1 VPDDSGQHHLERYA
15 KEAANTLRA
24 RGEATRGPRLPC
36 TTTEEISEGLFG
48 LRRRT
53 VTHND
58 DGGSPRFW
66 IIGAHRADG
75 VQALYHPRPE
85 SQTRGH
91 SWMAGNAAI
100 LLENGSLGSAS
111 WREDPI
117 GSYWVISD
125 IREMRLSGGT
135 TMLDRADKGWWEKT
149 QSSGREQYC
158 EKFERRY
165 VANKRPELEFYQS
178 LKRLHNGT
186 GFRMDD
192 DVATGMLARPR
203 GPEWSL

>member
-1 VPDDSGQHHLERYA
+1 VPDDREQHLERYA
-15 KEAANTLRA
+15 KDVAKALRA
-24 RGEATRGPRLPC
+24 RGEAMRRPRLPR
-36 TTTEEISEGLFG
+36 TTSEEISEGLFG

-53 VTHND
+53 VEHHD

-66 IIGAHRADG
+66 IIGARRADG
-75 VQALYHPRPE
+75 VQALYHPRPG
-85 SQTRGH
+85 QVRGH
-91 SWMAGNAAI
+91 SWMEGNAAI

-135 TMLDRADKGWWEKT
+135 TMLDYADKGWWEKT

-192 DVATGMLARPR
+192 DIATGMCVPPR